1 MGTIIFS
8 FFQGKG
14 EMLTWWLNG
23 HDHSTKM
30 KQTPVSETKES
41 DNNNTIPNA
50 VALNSDLDE
59 GLISLNSNVQ
69 TTENSRNASDKR
81 QRRNSS
87 LAIGMVP
94 NSQNRDVNAVSDDNS
109 NKGYPFTPV
118 ELPGQVT

>member
-1 MGTIIFS
+1 MATIIFS
-8 FFQGKG
+8 LFQGKG

-30 KQTPVSETKES
+30 KQTTVSKTKES

-50 VALNSDLDE
+50 VALCNDLDE
-59 GLISLNSNVQ
+59 DSISLKTNVQ

-87 LAIGMVP
+87 LTIGMVP
-94 NSQNRDVNAVSDDNS
+94 NSQNRDFNAVADDNS
-109 NKGYPFTPV
+109 NNGYPFTPV